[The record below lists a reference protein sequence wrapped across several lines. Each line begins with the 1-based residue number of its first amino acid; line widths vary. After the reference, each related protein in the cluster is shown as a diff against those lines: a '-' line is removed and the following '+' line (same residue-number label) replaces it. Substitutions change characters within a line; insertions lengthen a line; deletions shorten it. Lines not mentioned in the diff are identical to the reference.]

1 MKSIIYSI
9 FLISVSIAN
18 EAWASNTLVFNIESE
33 SDVKCSATLIKHND
47 SCRLVTNAH
56 CIEDD
61 QSHLTIKGED
71 LNHINSRS
79 HSRDF
84 IAYSTEEQK
93 AIRLNYEKQFFG
105 AISPSQLSLKKIN
118 RTMDLAELNLNPELE
133 AKCAHLDNI
142 HPNTSNNQSDQLSV
156 IGYTT
161 LKDREDPSP
170 RVWYPHESQ
179 IKQDGLFIPE
189 TQFNKIE
196 ADLCGLDYM
205 IELNELPMIWGQSG
219 GAIVNTKGDLQCIS
233 TQFNPSQD
241 KTYCIGVDQL
251 IKFFTKEQNLSQ
263 CHSDKNTS
271 ENIGN
276 GGKNGGNGGKNGGN
290 GGKNGGN
297 GGKNGGNG
305 GKNGGNGGKNGGNG
319 GKNGNSKVNC
329 LSHEEYY
336 EYFVEPDEGIQTLVN
351 EIDAVVLNIGGN
363 QIDGHDDFK
372 AFHGTGEMIVRPIDE
387 NLDFSQ
393 RNKILERL
401 SGEFEFNSTYKSS
414 FVRNDSYLTNW
425 QKLSNSE
432 LKSKVTISDNE
443 LTIVISEHTNSVLN
457 ELLPTRSVFT
467 KRETTQRYQ
476 IEVSDDANQVL
487 LKSPLR
493 TLTCENKH
501 YLKLICSGED
511 REFSI
516 SLDNTQK
523 EGAHFRYSKKL
534 DMLSVDYFYGE
545 QNE

>member
-1 MKSIIYSI
+1 
-9 FLISVSIAN
+9 
-18 EAWASNTLVFNIESE
+18 
-33 SDVKCSATLIKHND
+33 
-47 SCRLVTNAH
+47 
-56 CIEDD
+56 
-61 QSHLTIKGED
+61 
-71 LNHINSRS
+71 
-79 HSRDF
+79 
-84 IAYSTEEQK
+84 
-93 AIRLNYEKQFFG
+93 
-105 AISPSQLSLKKIN
+105 
-118 RTMDLAELNLNPELE
+118 
-133 AKCAHLDNI
+133 
-142 HPNTSNNQSDQLSV
+142 
-156 IGYTT
+156 
-161 LKDREDPSP
+161 
-170 RVWYPHESQ
+170 
-179 IKQDGLFIPE
+179 
-189 TQFNKIE
+189 
-196 ADLCGLDYM
+196 
-205 IELNELPMIWGQSG
+205 
-219 GAIVNTKGDLQCIS
+219 
-233 TQFNPSQD
+233 
-241 KTYCIGVDQL
+241 
-251 IKFFTKEQNLSQ
+251 
-263 CHSDKNTS
+263 
-271 ENIGN
+271 
-276 GGKNGGNGGKNGGN
+276 
-290 GGKNGGN
+290 
-297 GGKNGGNG
+297 
-305 GKNGGNGGKNGGNG
+305 
-319 GKNGNSKVNC
+319 
-329 LSHEEYY
+329 
-336 EYFVEPDEGIQTLVN
+336 
-351 EIDAVVLNIGGN
+351 
-363 QIDGHDDFK
+363 
-372 AFHGTGEMIVRPIDE
+372 MIVRPIDE